1 MERLTLIKPGPEHEA
16 EALVYRGEMLAA
28 ASVLNGM
35 GTLRDMVSYAQWLQD
50 CRRME
55 NEEMLPPDTV
65 TAEQYLYVREADG
78 RVVGMIQFRHTL
90 NAALASHGGHI
101 GYSVRPSERRKGY
114 AKRMLAACL
123 AKCRERGLTRVLV
136 TCLTENEA
144 SRRTILAN
152 GGKLENTV
160 YAPEKGATFER
171 YWIEP

>member
-1 MERLTLIKPGPEHEA
+1 MENLTLVKPGPEHEA
-16 EALVYRGEMLAA
+16 EVLAYRDEMIAA

-35 GTLRDMVSYAQWLQD
+35 GTLRDMVSYAQWLED

-55 NEEMLPPDTV
+55 NADTLPPGLV

-78 RVVGMIQFRHTL
+78 RVVGMIQLRHTL
-90 NAALASHGGHI
+90 NAELASHGGHI

-123 AKCRERGLTRVLV
+123 AKGRERGLARALV

-144 SRRTILAN
+144 SRRTILA
-152 GGKLENTV
+152 T
-160 YAPEKGATFER
+160 AAS
-171 YWIEP
+171 